1 MPAFKKSLLFSAIFP
16 LASITLSATAA
27 ETKTETLATT
37 VVQGES
43 DSIDNKSYTVKE
55 SSTAT
60 KINLSLKETPQSI
73 SVITSQQIDDQNLT
87 NVNDILLQ
95 TPGVSA
101 TQHGQIGAG
110 YSSYYSRG
118 FEITNVLRDGMPVS
132 ETNYGRGGD
141 FLGLENSALY
151 ERVEITRG
159 ATGLTSGSG
168 NPSASI
174 NYIRKKP
181 TAEFQGKAKV
191 SYGSWDNINGQ
202 VDVSSGLNNDDSI
215 RGRLVASYGEGENQ
229 QDRFNQ
235 KGSLVYGALD
245 VDISN
250 DTLLTTALTYQTTN
264 VDNATVHG
272 FPATSSDEPFQE
284 QVTFGKHDNSAG
296 DFTYTDT
303 ERVNLFLGIE
313 HNFSNGWK
321 SIANYTYTKAD
332 SDRVYGVSGSSVFSY
347 ETGKMS
353 HTAGRYESSPDTHS
367 IDLYAS
373 GDFTAFER
381 QHSFS
386 FGVNGYSVEADDPSY
401 GRVTDYIDIEGW
413 NGYVENR
420 TPITENGRSEVE
432 ENQIGAFAAINLQ
445 LTDPLKLVLGSRI
458 SNWERINDKGE
469 TAEQSQKYN
478 GEITPYIGLIY
489 DITKKVSAYTSYTSI
504 FNPNSRKDV
513 NGIYLDPEEGNSTEF
528 GLKTELYD
536 GLFNA
541 SIAYFITNQDNK
553 GVADGDVLTPD
564 GSQAYIS
571 IDGAE
576 VKGWD
581 LTVSGQITPDW
592 NISGG
597 YSYADAKD
605 EEGEP
610 LSTSIPK
617 QTFKVFTTYQ
627 YDKLTIGGGVNWQS
641 KIYSSYYTG
650 IERDYNTQE
659 AYALVNAMA
668 KYEVNKNVNVF
679 FNINNLFDE
688 EYVLNTGGSTW
699 GAERNVTLS
708 VDYKF

>member
-1 MPAFKKSLLFSAIFP
+1 MLAFKKGLLFTAIFP
-16 LASITLSATAA
+16 LTSITLSAA
-27 ETKTETLATT
+27 ETETLATT
-37 VVQGES
+37 IVQTEPK
-43 DSIDNKSYTVKE
+43 SIDNKSYSVKK
-55 SSTAT
+55 SLGAT

-73 SVITSQQIDDQNLT
+73 SVITSQQIEDQNLT
-87 NVNDILLQ
+87 NINDILLQ
-95 TPGVSA
+95 TSGISA
-101 TQHGQIGAG
+101 TQYGQIGAG

-181 TAEFQGKAKV
+181 TAEFQGRGKV
-191 SYGSWDNINGQ
+191 SYGSWDNISGQ
-202 VDVSSGLNNDDSI
+202 IDVASGLNEDNSI
-215 RGRLVASYGEGENQ
+215 RGRLVTSYGEGGNQ
-229 QDRFNQ
+229 QDRYNQ
-235 KGSLVYGALD
+235 KSSLVYSALD
-245 VDISN
+245 FDISN
-250 DTLLTTALTYQTTN
+250 NTLLTTALTYQTTN

-272 FPATSSDEPFQE
+272 FPSSTNDEPIQE

-313 HNFSNGWK
+313 HDFSNDWK
-321 SIANYTYTKAD
+321 TIANYTYTKAD
-332 SDRVYGVSGSSVFSY
+332 SDRVYGVSGSSNFSY
-347 ETGKMS
+347 TTGKMS
-353 HTAGRYESSPDTHS
+353 HTSGRYESSPDTHS
-367 IDLYAS
+367 IDLYAT
-373 GDFTAFER
+373 GAFTAFDRE
-381 QHSFS
+381 HSLS
-386 FGVNGYSVEADDPSY
+386 FGVNGYSVVADDPSY
-401 GRVTDYIDIEGW
+401 ARVLDEVDIEGW

-420 TPITENGRSEVE
+420 TPIVENGRSEVE
-432 ENQIGAFAAINLQ
+432 EKQLGAFAAVNIQ
-445 LTDPLKLVLGSRI
+445 LAAPLKLILGSRI
-458 SNWERINDKGE
+458 SNWERVNNKGE
-469 TAEQSQKYN
+469 VAEQSQKYN
-478 GEITPYIGLIY
+478 GEITPYLGLIY
-489 DITKKVSAYTSYTSI
+489 NINKTISAYTSYTSI

-513 NGIYLDPEEGNSTEF
+513 NGLYLDPEEGNSTEF
-528 GLKTELYD
+528 GFKTELYD

-553 GVADGDVLTPD
+553 GVADGDLLTPD
-564 GSQAYIS
+564 GSQAYTS

-581 LTVSGQITPDW
+581 LTVSGQILPDW

-605 EEGEP
+605 EESEP
-610 LSTSIPK
+610 LNTGIPK
-617 QTFKVFTTYQ
+617 KTLKIFTTYQ
-627 YDKLTIGGGVNWQS
+627 YNKLTIGGGVNWQS

-650 IERDYNTQE
+650 IEREYNTQE
-659 AYALVNAMA
+659 AYAVVNAMA
-668 KYEVNKNVNVF
+668 KYKMNKVINII

-688 EYVLNTGGSTW
+688 EYTLNTGGSTW
-699 GAERNVTLS
+699 GAERNATLS
-708 VDYKF
+708 INYTF

>member
-1 MPAFKKSLLFSAIFP
+1 MLAFKKNILFSAIFP
-16 LASITLSATAA
+16 LTSIILSTEAA
-27 ETKTETLATT
+27 ETGTLATT
-37 VVQGES
+37 VVQAES
-43 DSIDNKSYTVKE
+43 ENIDNKSYTVKK
-55 SSTAT
+55 SSIAT
-60 KINLSLKETPQSI
+60 KMNLSLKETPQSV
-73 SVITSQQIDDQNLT
+73 SVITSQQIEDQNLT
-87 NVNDILLQ
+87 NINDILLQ

-151 ERVEITRG
+151 ERVEIT
-159 ATGLTSGSG
+159 
-168 NPSASI
+168 
-174 NYIRKKP
+174 
-181 TAEFQGKAKV
+181 EFQGKAKL

-202 VDVSSGLNNDDSI
+202 VDVSSGLNEDNSI
-215 RGRLVASYGEGENQ
+215 RGRLVTSYGQGENQ

-235 KGSLVYGALD
+235 KGGLVYAALD
-245 VDISN
+245 FDLTN
-250 DTLLTTALTYQTTN
+250 KTLLTTALTYQTTN

-272 FPATSSDEPFQE
+272 FPATSSDEPIQE

-303 ERVNLFLGIE
+303 ERINLFLGLE
-313 HNFSNGWK
+313 HDFSNGWK
-321 SIANYTYTKAD
+321 GIANYTYTKAD
-332 SDRVYGVSGSSVFSY
+332 SDRVYGVSGSGSFVYS
-347 ETGKMS
+347 TGIMS

-381 QHSFS
+381 QHTFS

-401 GRVTDYIDIEGW
+401 GRVIDFVEIDGW

-432 ENQIGAFAAINLQ
+432 ESQIGAFAAINLQ
-445 LTDPLKLVLGSRI
+445 LTDPLKLVLGGRI
-458 SNWERINDKGE
+458 SNWERINNKGD
-469 TAEQSQKYN
+469 TTEQSQEYN
-478 GEITPYIGLIY
+478 GEITPYLGLIY
-489 DITKKVSAYTSYTSI
+489 DINENFSAYTSYTSI

-513 NGIYLDPEEGNSTEF
+513 NGTYLDPEEGNSTEL
-528 GLKTELYD
+528 GLKAALYD

-541 SIAYFITNQDNK
+541 SIAYFVTNQDNK
-553 GVADGDVLTPD
+553 GVADGDLLTPD
-564 GSQAYIS
+564 GNQAYKS

-581 LTVSGQITPDW
+581 LTVSGQISPDW

-597 YSYADAKD
+597 YSYSDAKD

-627 YDKLTIGGGVNWQS
+627 YDKLTIGGGINWQS

-650 IERDYNTQE
+650 IARDYNTQE

-668 KYEVNKNVNVF
+668 KYEVNKNVNVL
-679 FNINNLFDE
+679 FNINNLFDK
-688 EYVLNTGGSTW
+688 EYALNTGASTW

-708 VDYKF
+708 VDYTF